1 VEMGGDEIGPPR
13 PRENLIAAALGLA
26 AMGLACIPLTVFLLA
41 PDDPNRVGLAFADA
55 KNWAALRWFCLASA
69 LGIGPVFALARYSQ
83 IRARHSLAAVPAALA
98 QFLALPMIAGTVMQI
113 SWWISG

>member
-1 VEMGGDEIGPPR
+1 VEMGGDEIGLPR
-13 PRENLIAAALGLA
+13 PLDNLIAAALGLA
-26 AMGLACIPLTVFLLA
+26 AIGLACVPLTLFLLA

-83 IRARHSLAAVPAALA
+83 IRARRSLAAVPAAIA

>member
-1 VEMGGDEIGPPR
+1 VEMGGDEIGRPR
-13 PRENLIAAALGLA
+13 PLDNLIAAALGLA
-26 AMGLACIPLTVFLLA
+26 AIGLACVPLALFLLA
-41 PDDPNRVGLAFADA
+41 PDDPQRVGLAFADA

-83 IRARHSLAAVPAALA
+83 IRARRSLAAVPAAIA